1 MNNNVIESM
10 AVNGMETE
18 KEGDITME
26 KPYRFRALAAKD
38 IPLLTNVIRS
48 IGLKELMKCFS
59 KETVEGIVATFR
71 EHMKE
76 NAKAEEAEEAK
87 ESNYITLGIS
97 VFPVA
102 LEVGEILL
110 ENIEKCQTALFKLL
124 ARTSNLSVEDV
135 ENLSIPDFAGMVFD
149 FVKKDEFTDFFKVV
163 LKSFKSEN

>member
-10 AVNGMETE
+10 AVTGLETE
-18 KEGDITME
+18 KQESDITIE
-26 KPYRFRALAAKD
+26 KPYRFRTLAAKD

-59 KETVEGIVATFR
+59 KETIEGILKMFK

-76 NAKAEEAEEAK
+76 NAESEEK
-87 ESNYITLGIS
+87 ESNYITFGIS

-110 ENIEKCQTALFKLL
+110 GNIEKCQTALFKLF
-124 ARTSNLSVEDV
+124 ASTSNLSMEDV
-135 ENLSIPDFAGMVFD
+135 ENLSIPDFAEMVFD
-149 FVKKDEFTDFFKVV
+149 FVKKEEFADFFKVV